1 MAGSEGNAFTPG
13 MMLRLGMA
21 WLAGVCLAFL
31 VLPPP
36 PDSNLLAGLLSAAAL
51 CLWAMRGWLMG
62 VVLLG
67 AAVALLLA
75 EMRLQQRMPD
85 FAGRVDRTVSG
96 VIDDFPRADAGNCRF
111 RIRVGDIADQGPRLE
126 RILVTWYDCD
136 EPPRAGET
144 WRFKLRV
151 RAPRGLANPGGFDF
165 EQWAFRENLSA
176 TGYVRDE
183 LAPQRLAG
191 CEAGPRLLCARAALV
206 ERLRGWLG
214 GNSGLPYVI
223 ALTTGA
229 RHLLA
234 DADWEVLRRTGTAH
248 LFAISGLHVG
258 IVAWFAWLAGSG
270 LGRVVQRLPGGIRAR
285 HAAVAISFLAAL
297 GYAALA
303 GFAVSTLRS
312 LAMITAVL
320 AFTQMRRHGGLGAA
334 LGAALLVVL
343 LPDPFAVLSP
353 GFWLSFGAVALLA
366 LSALSLREP
375 VSGIGRTGTSTASF
389 RVRRLAV
396 AQWRISLGLA
406 PLVLIFFGEVSLI
419 GAAIN
424 LMAIPLFSLL
434 IVPGLLASLLLTA
447 IWPAAG
453 VFLLQNGSGLLA
465 AVMSMLSQLSVL
477 DLAAWAPP
485 DFGFL
490 PALLAL
496 AGVVWLLAPRPAPA
510 RWAAPLLL
518 VPAVLGLDRNPGQTE
533 LAVTVLDVGQG
544 LAVLVQAPE
553 YNLLYDAGPRYS
565 SSDAGDSV
573 VLPAI
578 GSLGVRRL
586 HALVV
591 SHGDSDHAGGAAS
604 VLSAHPEA
612 ELISPAPYGL
622 EANRYRRCVTGLQW
636 TAGAVRFRALNPD
649 PGAGSRGNNDSCV
662 LIVEAPGVR
671 VLLPGDLESS
681 GESRLVDGGLDGPF
695 DLVLSPHHGSSS
707 SSSRRFV
714 RAVRPRLVAHSTGY
728 FNRWGFPR
736 DAVVARWAREGARQW
751 DTGASGALRFESSGG
766 NPLELATE
774 WRRDKARLWT
784 YPPPAENDSESA
796 AAG

>member
-1 MAGSEGNAFTPG
+1 
-13 MMLRLGMA
+13 MLRLGMA

-36 PDSNLLAGLLSAAAL
+36 PDPNLFAGLLAAAAL
-51 CLWAMRGWLMG
+51 CLWAMRGRLAG

-85 FAGRVDRTVSG
+85 SAGRVDRIVTG
-96 VIDDFPRADAGNCRF
+96 VIDDFPSVGAGTCRF
-111 RIRVGDIADQGPRLE
+111 RVRVGDIADPGPRLE
-126 RILVTWYDCD
+126 RVLVTWYECR

-144 WRFKLRV
+144 WRFKLRL
-151 RAPRGLANPGGFDF
+151 RAPRGLFNPGGFDF

-191 CEAGPRLLCARAALV
+191 CEAGPRLLCSRAGLV
-206 ERLRGWLG
+206 ERLQGWLD
-214 GNSGLPYVI
+214 GNAGLPYVI

-234 DADWEVLRRTGTAH
+234 DGDWEALRRTGTAH

-258 IVAWFAWLAGSG
+258 VVAWFAWLVGYG
-270 LGRVVQRLPGGIRAR
+270 LGRIAQRFPGGIPAR
-285 HAAVAISFLAAL
+285 HAAAVISFMAAL
-297 GYAALA
+297 SYAALA

-320 AFTQMRRHGGLGAA
+320 VFTQMRRHGGFGAA

-343 LPDPFAVLSP
+343 VPDPFAVLSP

-366 LSALSLREP
+366 LSVLGLREP
-375 VSGIGRTGTSTASF
+375 VSGSGRKGTLVASS
-389 RVRRLAV
+389 RARRLAV

-406 PLVLIFFGEVSLI
+406 PLVLVFFGEVSVI

-424 LMAIPLFSLL
+424 LIAIPLFSLL
-434 IVPGLLASLLLTA
+434 IVPGLLAALLLA
-447 IWPAAG
+447 VVWPAGG
-453 VFLLQNGSGLLA
+453 VFLLHHGAGLLA
-465 AVMSMLSQLSVL
+465 VLMSMLSQLSGF
-477 DLAAWAPP
+477 DMAAWAPP

-490 PALLAL
+490 PAILAV

-518 VPAVLGLDRNPGQTE
+518 VPAVLGLDRSPDQTE
-533 LAVTVLDVGQG
+533 FAVTVLDVGQG

-604 VLSAHPEA
+604 VLRAHPEA
-612 ELISPAPYGL
+612 ELIAPAPYGL
-622 EANRYRRCVTGLQW
+622 ESNLYRRCVSGLQW
-636 TAGAVRFRALNPD
+636 ASGAVRFRALNPD
-649 PGAGSRGNNDSCV
+649 PGAGSRGNDDSCV
-662 LIVEAPGVR
+662 LVVEAPGVR

-681 GESRLVDGGLDGPF
+681 GESRLVDRALDGPF

-707 SSSRRFV
+707 SSSREFV
-714 RAVRPRLVAHSTGY
+714 KAVRPRLVAHSSGF

-736 DAVVARWAREGARQW
+736 DTVVARWAGAGARQW
-751 DTGASGALRFESSGG
+751 DTGASGALRFESHGG
-766 NPLELATE
+766 SPLKLATV
-774 WRRDKARLWT
+774 WRRDRARLWT
-784 YPPPAENDSESA
+784 YPAPSENDSHYPAPGKLGTCSPKLR
-796 AAG
+796 